1 MGEES
6 NKQRNLDTMELLNY
20 GFANYKVD
28 KVLSTKDYLGY
39 INIKFGKKDKVKL
52 TIKEDIYDLVNILD
66 KNNYS
71 YNLNIKEIKA
81 PIKKGDVVGYV
92 DIYANEVK
100 TKTYPLTIV
109 EDVNK
114 GNFLN
119 FLFRN
124 INKYIKGTN

>member
-28 KVLSTKDYLGY
+28 KVLSTNDYLGY
-39 INIKFGKKDKVKL
+39 LEVKFGKKDKVKL
-52 TIKEDIYDLVNILD
+52 TINEDIYDLVNILD

-71 YNLNIKEIKA
+71 YNLKLNQVKA
-81 PIKKGDVVGYV
+81 PVKKGDVVGYV

-100 TKTYPLTIV
+100 INTYPLTII
-109 EDVNK
+109 EDINK
-114 GNFLN
+114 GNFFN